1 MSYQVFI
8 SYRRDGGFETA
19 SLIAEKLRNAGFQ
32 VFLDIES
39 LRSGKFNEQLYAV
52 IEECTDFIVV
62 LPRDGLERCVNEEDW
77 VKKEVRC
84 AIQHQKNIIPVLLK
98 GFAWPDR
105 MPAGLEGL
113 SEYQGVAAGN
123 YEYFDAAVERL
134 KKYLKSSPGGKLN
147 KKLVRWGKGVGITV
161 LLLGLIAWGVRQLAI
176 PVCVEQ
182 ANKVTFKMGV
192 IDLLATESDKIYEAW
207 KDYCAEYEKAGV
219 EDTVFLNAQMRQTLN
234 FYRNEVKKLQRDTTL
249 FQLADDQRILLRLMG
264 VETTDIEAFHHTF
277 YPTYFDDIYQ
287 SIGILEAYLNIGE
300 VSQISVATAEVN
312 MKSFRHAIHIVY
324 YGYLVLMSQMPEKAL
339 KTYHEVSPSWA
350 NFPSTVGLYLPLKEY
365 ERLEKGEEEKL
376 KVLSTEL
383 GAMNTQQT
391 RELEKEK
398 KKLERMKEKVA
409 RIQQVKQLSADVSAK
424 QNQLQET
431 EKQIEATFRR
441 VIEKCEL
448 KPEDGQYEMW
458 GKIVRI
464 ATLMGNTANRRQQM
478 AEQNRKAKA
487 QAEAKGFDTSGW
499 FQVEYGL
506 TMEEVLKEVYK
517 RLDQYQAYFPETRA
531 YVPAVKQFYTEVAA
545 GKCLLEGM
553 VVIATKDDLPHPV
566 LQIGD
571 IVTARKGK
579 VVNNTTDYKAAKE
592 IAGED
597 QLTFWRFSSDGK
609 WRKQTESIPLTEV
622 LVGFLMLKEE

>member
-1 MSYQVFI
+1 
-8 SYRRDGGFETA
+8 
-19 SLIAEKLRNAGFQ
+19 
-32 VFLDIES
+32 
-39 LRSGKFNEQLYAV
+39 
-52 IEECTDFIVV
+52 
-62 LPRDGLERCVNEEDW
+62 
-77 VKKEVRC
+77 
-84 AIQHQKNIIPVLLK
+84 
-98 GFAWPDR
+98 
-105 MPAGLEGL
+105 
-113 SEYQGVAAGN
+113 
-123 YEYFDAAVERL
+123 
-134 KKYLKSSPGGKLN
+134 
-147 KKLVRWGKGVGITV
+147 
-161 LLLGLIAWGVRQLAI
+161 
-176 PVCVEQ
+176 
-182 ANKVTFKMGV
+182 
-192 IDLLATESDKIYEAW
+192 
-207 KDYCAEYEKAGV
+207 
-219 EDTVFLNAQMRQTLN
+219 
-234 FYRNEVKKLQRDTTL
+234 
-249 FQLADDQRILLRLMG
+249 
-264 VETTDIEAFHHTF
+264 
-277 YPTYFDDIYQ
+277 
-287 SIGILEAYLNIGE
+287 
-300 VSQISVATAEVN
+300 
-312 MKSFRHAIHIVY
+312 
-324 YGYLVLMSQMPEKAL
+324 MSQMPEKAL

-464 ATLMGNTANRRQQM
+464 ATLMGNTVNRRQQV
-478 AEQNRKAKA
+478 AEHNRKDKA

-506 TMEEVLKEVYK
+506 TMEEVLQEVHK
-517 RLDQYQAYFPETRA
+517 RLDQYQAYFPETKT
-531 YVPAVKQFYTEVAA
+531 YVPAVKQFYAEVAA
-545 GKCLLEGM
+545 GKCPLEGM
-553 VVIATKDDLPHPV
+553 VVIMTKDDLPHPV

-579 VVNNTTDYKAAKE
+579 VVNNTTDYKAAQE
-592 IAGED
+592 IGDED
-597 QLTFWRFSSDGK
+597 KLTFWRFSSDGK
-609 WRKQTESIPLTEV
+609 WRKQTENIPLTEV